1 MQVPGVIQQSER
13 QSKLIALHVIEGADR
28 DPAHSAAF
36 LDLEVERGEHAPFD
50 IQPACADAR
59 EYDSADPRR
68 AGAEAADD
76 EALERATRFR
86 RFSAAD
92 VRSVLLTGA
101 GAPTP
106 VRAGQQLTLELP
118 EVPTRR
124 LSAYA
129 LATLR

>member
-13 QSKLIALHVIEGADR
+13 QSKLIALQVIEGADR

-59 EYDSADPRR
+59 EHDSADPRR

-76 EALERATRFR
+76 EALERATRPGAEASDREPFEVT
-86 RFSAAD
+86 A
-92 VRSVLLTGA
+92 GA
-101 GAPTP
+101 G
-106 VRAGQQLTLELP
+106 P
-118 EVPTRR
+118 E
-124 LSAYA
+124 SADA
-129 LATLR
+129 DPRHSASGTDTESADLD